1 MFRDLRSEFRFAG
14 ITSGRRAPSVTV
26 SMLALLLAA
35 CGGGSTTGGGTT
47 NSPFVGTYNGATT
60 VSVST
65 DSGSGTAADEVAV
78 FVHPD
83 GLVQLGDPR
92 YTIYASAPLL
102 GSKVRIEG
110 DASELVD
117 PDCSGTV
124 SLTGTFESDG
134 EGGAEFAGTW
144 SSTGATCFG
153 VPGTVSGP
161 VTASRGSTRARTS
174 RVFETSSPTLLQ
186 AFRQATE

>member
-1 MFRDLRSEFRFAG
+1 MFRSLSSESRFAA
-14 ITSGRRAPSVTV
+14 TASGRRTACITASV
-26 SMLALLLAA
+26 LALLLTA

-47 NSPFVGTYNGATT
+47 NSPYVGTYNGATT
-60 VSVST
+60 VNVST
-65 DSGSGTAADEVAV
+65 DSGSGTAADAVAV

-83 GLVQLGDPR
+83 GLVQLGDPG
-92 YTIYASAPLL
+92 YTIYASGPLL

-124 SLTGTFESDG
+124 SLTGTFESGG

-161 VTASRGSTRARTS
+161 VTAARESTRARAS
-174 RVFETSSPTLLQ
+174 RVFETSSPTLRQ
-186 AFRQATE
+186 AFRQATK

>member
-1 MFRDLRSEFRFAG
+1 MSRSLRSEPRFG
-14 ITSGRRAPSVTV
+14 LTTIGRRAPCIAASV
-26 SMLALLLAA
+26 LALLLAA

-47 NSPFVGTYNGATT
+47 DSPFVGTYNGATT

-65 DSGSGTAADEVAV
+65 DTGSGTAADAVAI

-83 GLVQLGDPR
+83 GLVQLGDPG
-92 YTIYASAPLL
+92 YTIYASAPLR

-117 PDCSGTV
+117 PECSGTV
-124 SLTGTFESDG
+124 SLTGAFEPNG

-144 SSTGATCFG
+144 SSAGASCFG

-161 VTASRGSTRARTS
+161 VTASRGSTRARAS
-174 RVFETSSPTLLQ
+174 RVFETSSPTLRR
-186 AFRQATE
+186 AFRRATE

>member
-1 MFRDLRSEFRFAG
+1 MIRSLRSESRFAG
-14 ITSGRRAPSVTV
+14 TTSGRRTLCITT
-26 SMLALLLAA
+26 SMFALLLSA

-65 DSGSGTAADEVAV
+65 DSGSGTAADAV
-78 FVHPD
+78 TIFVHPD
-83 GLVQLGDPR
+83 GLVQLGDPG

-124 SLTGTFESDG
+124 SLTGHFEPGG
-134 EGGAEFAGTW
+134 EDGAEFTGTW

-153 VPGTVSGP
+153 AAGTVSGP
-161 VTASRGSTRARTS
+161 VTAARESTRARAS
-174 RVFETSSPTLLQ
+174 RVFETSSPTLRQ
-186 AFRQATE
+186 AFRRATE